1 MPQLTFVSI
10 QSLCTVVVVYT
21 YVMCMFVHWGS
32 GITLLVHCIHCTL
45 YATFW
50 LVYMWH
56 KSIHPG
62 APHSMY
68 VRFWSLHS
76 CTRCFKVFWSSCWPS
91 TSYFVGHVSHEYIK
105 WDWVQWTQLL
115 GCCTTVVLCICIEV
129 ELTISAKCPYLLAL
143 DVFATIGVDTIQITS
158 SAYFSV
164 CWWCGCT
171 VLLFLFI
178 SDLQLIPNISNSKGI
193 AK

>member
-1 MPQLTFVSI
+1 MQL
-10 QSLCTVVVVYT
+10 
-21 YVMCMFVHWGS
+21 
-32 GITLLVHCIHCTL
+32 
-45 YATFW
+45 FW

-56 KSIHPG
+56 KSMHPG

-91 TSYFVGHVSHEYIK
+91 TSYFVGHVSREYIK
-105 WDWVQWTQLL
+105 WDWVHWTQLL

-143 DVFATIGVDTIQITS
+143 DVFVAIGVDTIQITS

-171 VLLFLFI
+171 VLLFCSFQTYSITL
-178 SDLQLIPNISNSKGI
+178 LVLVLPYKRTKV
-193 AK
+193 AKHFNMI